1 MNKGVQIAFATLAT
15 FAGLIWVVASGTSD
29 QGTFRYYRSVGE
41 YLVNPPISTPG
52 AEQLRVH
59 GFVVQGSIA
68 KDLSAG
74 HVDFA
79 IADAEP
85 GAILHVRLV
94 NIDVP
99 DLFRD
104 GAEVV
109 VEGSFEGQTFLAE
122 RVMAKCPSK
131 YEAEVPGEGRT

>member
-1 MNKGVQIAFATLAT
+1 MNKGVQIALASLAA
-15 FAGLIWVVASGTSD
+15 FAGLIWVIASGTAQD
-29 QGTFRYYRSVGE
+29 GTFRYYKSVSE
-41 YLVNPPISTPG
+41 YMVHAPG
-52 AEQLRVH
+52 GNGGSEQLRVH
-59 GFVVQGSIA
+59 GFVVGGSIA
-68 KDLSAG
+68 KNLGAG

-85 GAILHVRLV
+85 VETLPVRFLG
-94 NIDVP
+94 IDVP

-109 VEGSFEGQTFLAE
+109 VEGRFEGQIFLAE

-131 YEAEVPGEGRT
+131 YEAETETEA

>member
-1 MNKGVQIAFATLAT
+1 MSKGPQIALASLAA
-15 FAGLIWVVASGTSD
+15 FAGLIWVIASGTAQDGS
-29 QGTFRYYRSVGE
+29 FRYYKSVSE
-41 YLVNPPISTPG
+41 YMVLAPDSDGGNR
-52 AEQLRVH
+52 QLRVH
-59 GFVVQGSIA
+59 GFVVGGSIA
-68 KDLSAG
+68 KNLGAG

-85 GAILHVRLV
+85 AGTLPVRLLG
-94 NIDVP
+94 IDVP

-109 VEGSFEGQTFLAE
+109 VEGRFEGQTFLAE

-131 YEAEVPGEGRT
+131 YEAETGTEA

>member
-1 MNKGVQIAFATLAT
+1 MNKGVQIALASLAA
-15 FAGLIWVVASGTSD
+15 FAGLIWVIASGTAQD
-29 QGTFRYYRSVGE
+29 GTFRYYRSVGE
-41 YLVNPPISTPG
+41 YLVHAPG
-52 AEQLRVH
+52 ANGGDEQLRVH
-59 GFVVQGSIA
+59 GFVVGGSIA
-68 KDLSAG
+68 KNLGAG

-85 GAILHVRLV
+85 AESLRVRLLG
-94 NIDVP
+94 IDVP

-109 VEGSFEGQTFLAE
+109 VEGRFEGQTFLAE

-131 YEAEVPGEGRT
+131 YEAETGTEA